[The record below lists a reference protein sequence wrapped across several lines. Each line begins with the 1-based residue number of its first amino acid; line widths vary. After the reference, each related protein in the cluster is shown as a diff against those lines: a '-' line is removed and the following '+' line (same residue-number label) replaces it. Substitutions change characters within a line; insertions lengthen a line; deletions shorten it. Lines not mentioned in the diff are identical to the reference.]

1 MSEPQS
7 SWLQLK
13 ASDGATISA
22 YHLKPSGKRR
32 GGLVVVQEI
41 FGVNS
46 HIRGVAERYAA
57 LGFEVLAP
65 AFFDRVESGVELGY
79 DESGFQKGRALVGQ
93 IGFEKPL
100 LDIAAAVQKLAESGG
115 KVGLVGY
122 CWGGTVAFLAAAKVP
137 TLSAS
142 VGYYG
147 STIPRF
153 VTEAPKMPLLLHFG
167 EQDKSLPMAEVEKI
181 REQRPDAEVHVYD
194 AGHGFN
200 CEQRPSYDERSAT
213 LALERTLAFFDQH
226 LA

>member
-7 SWLQLK
+7 TWVELK

-22 YHLKPSGKRR
+22 YHLAPRSKRR

-65 AFFDRVESGVELGY
+65 SFFDRIEPRVELGY
-79 DESGFQKGRALVGQ
+79 DEAGFQRGRALVTQ
-93 IGFEKPL
+93 LGFDKPL
-100 LDIAAAVQKLAESGG
+100 LDIAAAAQKLSVS
-115 KVGLVGY
+115 KSRVGLVGY
-122 CWGGTVAFLAAAKVP
+122 CWGGTVAFLAAARVP

-153 VTEAPKMPLLLHFG
+153 VTEAAKVPLLLHFG
-167 EQDKSLPMAEVEKI
+167 EQDKSLPMAEVDKI
-181 REQRPDAEVHVYD
+181 REQRPEAEVNVYQ

-200 CEQRPSYDERSAT
+200 CEQRPSYDEPSAK
-213 LALERTLAFFDQH
+213 LALERTLSFFDKH